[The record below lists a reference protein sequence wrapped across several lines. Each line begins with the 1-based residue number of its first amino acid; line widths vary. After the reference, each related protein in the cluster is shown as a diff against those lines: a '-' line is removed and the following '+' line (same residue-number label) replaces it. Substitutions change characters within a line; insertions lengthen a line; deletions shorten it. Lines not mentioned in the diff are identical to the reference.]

1 MLQIIN
7 KVFKTSIVKW
17 VSDKHIMIT
26 DHWWLCKFFF
36 VFTYRLY
43 CIRLCQPN
51 KIYLLTVSENGSTFI
66 SLFRL
71 FWIFLRPL
79 PYDAKCR
86 QFGWDFISS
95 EMFLMI
101 DIKFNLIQ
109 FLIRHEHLIMV
120 DIRRKYVALLPDVLL
135 YSMHSDAFT
144 QVFLNQY
151 MSFVNVFHNIWK
163 VFLLSC

>member
-43 CIRLCQPN
+43 CIRICQPN

-71 FWIFLRPL
+71 FWIFLWPL

-86 QFGWDFISS
+86 QFGWDFITS
-95 EMFLMI
+95 EFFWII
-101 DIKFNLIQ
+101 DIKTNW
-109 FLIRHEHLIMV
+109 IRSFYQKWKF
-120 DIRRKYVALLPDVLL
+120 DIGWYQEKICGSTAWCLALLHAFRCF
-135 YSMHSDAFT
+135 YSGLSKSVH
-144 QVFLNQY
+144 VFCEC
-151 MSFVNVFHNIWK
+151 
-163 VFLLSC
+163 LS